1 MLILESE
8 SKGRLSLEK
17 GYIRRVQAWCR
28 ETFPTPHRSIISTG
42 AVLRRFPS
50 PLQASAPAG
59 SVILE
64 PDLEICDAA
73 QTGTPVCLLA
83 ASPELL

>member
-1 MLILESE
+1 MLILESDKRSPKLGE
-8 SKGRLSLEK
+8 GLHLPSSGLVYRD
-17 GYIRRVQAWCR
+17 
-28 ETFPTPHRSIISTG
+28 FPDSTPKYPSTG
-42 AVLRRFPS
+42 AVLRRFHS